1 MGSNQQPQVRTDEL
15 LEAIWRAGL
24 LLLGDEVRRQYG
36 LATPIFI
43 DLRHRLY
50 EDVSLLRRLGEAL
63 HRKICQIARNP
74 GRPQQV
80 IGIPDT
86 ATPLALSTAM
96 ASLETPQPL
105 LYAQL
110 RKRPAAYPGGTSGV
124 SAFMGTW
131 QPGREVTL
139 IDDVMASGRS
149 KLWAIE
155 ELAKDGIR
163 VERILV
169 VVDREQGGD
178 QILAAKGYHTYSLY
192 TVRRI
197 LDYYVETGKVE
208 PAAARDALEHLR
220 TRQFR

>member
-1 MGSNQQPQVRTDEL
+1 MTDEL

-24 LLLGDEVRRQYG
+24 ILLGNKVREEYG

-50 EDVSLLRRLGEAL
+50 EDVSLLGALGQAL
-63 HRKICQIARNP
+63 HRKIWTILGVSAT
-74 GRPQQV
+74 PQQV

-86 ATPLALSTAM
+86 ATPLALAAAM
-96 ASLETPQPL
+96 ASLGTARPL

-110 RKRPAAYPGGTSGV
+110 RKRPAAYPGGHSGV
-124 SAFMGTW
+124 SAFMGTY

-163 VERILV
+163 VARILV

-178 QILAAKGYHTYSLY
+178 EILSGSGYSTHSLY
-192 TVRRI
+192 TVRQV
-197 LDYYVETGKVE
+197 LDYYVATGKVE
-208 PAAARDALEHLR
+208 APVAHDALEYLR
-220 TRQFR
+220 AKQFR